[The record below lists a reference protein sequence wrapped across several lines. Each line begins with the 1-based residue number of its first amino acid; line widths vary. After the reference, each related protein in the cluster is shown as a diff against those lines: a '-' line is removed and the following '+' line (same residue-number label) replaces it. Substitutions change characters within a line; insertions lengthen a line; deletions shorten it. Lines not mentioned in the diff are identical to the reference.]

1 MNSAILTTENLTLI
15 SSAASGVLVI
25 WSLFYFYYRARSTFF
40 LRDRLWKLIGGKSE
54 FHTPTFEASRKEAR
68 ELEHFRMEFRVPAES
83 LKEAQAYLK
92 WQSRINIPA
101 RKIAFVHNHFDWSNF
116 SNPKVKTKKIQSK
129 IKLFSIPTIALIAL
143 CSLSFMIPT
152 SPYVLASLPE
162 TPSFYIEKYSFKFTL
177 LGENFNKHTCEDDAL
192 LKRESEASK
201 FPIETA
207 TEICKT
213 IKDGS
218 AKETIDKLF
227 KEQIAAGIVI
237 FIVCSIYLSMLL
249 YHLRKLYTI
258 RDVKAKIKK
267 HKKHLKRLSKKTEYA
282 PTS

>member
-1 MNSAILTTENLTLI
+1 MNSAILTPENLTII
-15 SSAASGVLVI
+15 SSISSGLLVI
-25 WSLFYFYYRARSTFF
+25 SCLFYFYHRARSTFF

-83 LKEAQAYLK
+83 LKEAQAYLT

-101 RKIAFVHNHFDWSNF
+101 RKIAFVYNHFDWSNF
-116 SNPKVKTKKIQSK
+116 SSPKVKTKKIQSK
-129 IKLFSIPTIALIAL
+129 INVFTIPTVALIIL

-162 TPSFYIEKYSFKFTL
+162 TPRFYIGKYSFKFTL
-177 LGENFNKHTCEDDAL
+177 LGENFDKHTCEDNAL
-192 LKRESEASK
+192 LKRESGASN
-201 FPIETA
+201 FPIETS
-207 TEICKT
+207 TEICKS

-237 FIVCSIYLSMLL
+237 FIVCGIYLSILL

-258 RDVKAKIKK
+258 RDVKSKIKK
-267 HKKHLKRLSKKTEYA
+267 HKKHLKRLKKKTEQA
-282 PTS
+282 STN